1 MQDDPVP
8 YGYARGSTDGQIVP
22 GKCARF
28 APLMPGKC
36 PGLVLLVSPSL
47 RVERHPSDNPH
58 GYRERTGHTAQGSV
72 EASLR
77 HPGQKVEIY
86 LLPNGRLEVRAA
98 KSGGSIESFIGC
110 GYRPRIKPL
119 TIEEI
124 AEIAAEGS
132 AGRH

>member
-1 MQDDPVP
+1 MVK
-8 YGYARGSTDGQIVP
+8 ALRR
-22 GKCARF
+22 KCARF
-28 APLMPGKC
+28 APLVPGKC

-47 RVERHPSDNPH
+47 RVERHPWDNPH
-58 GYRERTGHTAQGSV
+58 GYRERTGHAPQGSV
-72 EASLR
+72 EAPR
-77 HPGQKVEIY
+77 RRPGQKVEMY

-110 GYRPRIKPL
+110 GYLPGTQRL

-124 AEIAAEGS
+124 TEIAAEGR